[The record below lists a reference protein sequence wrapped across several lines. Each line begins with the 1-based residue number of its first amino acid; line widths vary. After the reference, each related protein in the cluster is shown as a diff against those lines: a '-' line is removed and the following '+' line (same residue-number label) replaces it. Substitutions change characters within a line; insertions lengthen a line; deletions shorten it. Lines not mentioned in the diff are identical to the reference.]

1 MNLKPWF
8 QKILLLC
15 LGSMLVAPI
24 ALLSFSKESFQSPSG
39 IALELDYRA
48 LQPGE
53 VVLVI
58 QKEKPGVTGMTVH
71 FLDKVFSAVR
81 GEKGGALCALV
92 GLDVDVKPGSYPLGI
107 ELDKDNGEK
116 EELQREILILPK
128 KFQQR
133 KFRVK
138 AETLNPPPKLQA
150 RIKTESELMQA
161 IYKQITPEW
170 LAEGEFI
177 IPFEA
182 KAWPNFGQ
190 RRIYNNVPRSIHS
203 GVDLLTPW
211 GSPIRASNS
220 GRIVLARDLVLPGRS
235 VIIDHGMGLY
245 TFYCHLSRISVKEGA
260 MVKKGDIVAKSG
272 NTGRSTGPH
281 LHWAVKLQETR
292 VDPFSLLGLPL
303 I

>member
-1 MNLKPWF
+1 MNLNLWAKKIPALF
-8 QKILLLC
+8 LGILLGTASFLF
-15 LGSMLVAPI
+15 
-24 ALLSFSKESFQSPSG
+24 SFSRDSFQSPSG

-48 LQPGE
+48 LEPGE

-71 FLDKVFSAVR
+71 FLDKTFSAVR
-81 GEKGGALCALV
+81 GGDGAGLFALV
-92 GLDVDVKPGSYPLGI
+92 GLDVEVKPGSYPFNI
-107 ELDKDNGEK
+107 ELDKANGEK
-116 EELQREILILPK
+116 EDLQREILILPK

-138 AETLNPPPKLQA
+138 AESLNPPPQLQA
-150 RIKTESELMQA
+150 RIKRESELMQA

-190 RRIYNNVPRSIHS
+190 RRIYNNVPLSIHS
-203 GVDLLTPW
+203 GVDLLAPW

-245 TFYCHLSRISVKEGA
+245 TFYCHLSRINVKEGA

>member
-1 MNLKPWF
+1 MNLWAKKIPALF
-8 QKILLLC
+8 LGILLGTASFLF
-15 LGSMLVAPI
+15 
-24 ALLSFSKESFQSPSG
+24 SFSRDSFQSPSG

-48 LQPGE
+48 LEPGE

-71 FLDKVFSAVR
+71 FLDKTFSAVR
-81 GEKGGALCALV
+81 GGDGEGLFALV
-92 GLDVDVKPGSYPLGI
+92 GLDVEVKPGSYPLNI
-107 ELDKDNGEK
+107 VLDKANGEK

-150 RIKTESELMQA
+150 RIKGESDLMQA

-182 KAWPNFGQ
+182 KSWPNFGQ

-203 GVDLLTPW
+203 GIDLLTPW

-245 TFYCHLSRISVKEGA
+245 TFYCHLSRINVKEGA

-281 LHWAVKLQETR
+281 LHWAVKLQDAR